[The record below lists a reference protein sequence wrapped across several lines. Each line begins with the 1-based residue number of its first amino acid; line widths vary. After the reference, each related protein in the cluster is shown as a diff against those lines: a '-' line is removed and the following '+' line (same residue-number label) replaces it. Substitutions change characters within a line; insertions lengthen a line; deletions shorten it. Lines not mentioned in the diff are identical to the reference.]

1 MPKKFNTDEER
12 KQYKREKMAEL
23 RARKKGNSDSNSGS
37 DYSDSQM
44 QALAQFPPDLFERI
58 IGHYQLWQ
66 RAINRCHVEMFR
78 KRM

>member
-1 MPKKFNTDEER
+1 MPKKFTSDEER
-12 KQYKREKMAEL
+12 KQYKRDKMAAL
-23 RARKKGNSDSNSGS
+23 RQKKKGNSDSTSGS
-37 DYSDSQM
+37 DYSDAQL

-58 IGHYQLWQ
+58 IDNYQRWQ

>member
-1 MPKKFNTDEER
+1 MPKKFTSDEER
-12 KQYKREKMAEL
+12 KQYKRTKMAEL
-23 RARKKGNSDSNSGS
+23 RARKKGDSNSGS

-58 IGHYQLWQ
+58 IDHYQRWQ